1 MKHTCTIYKVVPT
14 PLFLSF
20 KSCKAAWFW
29 MQRSTPMHTYYILYI
44 YSACRCRYLFS
55 YLSLYLCKRY
65 LSQHEFLKAKSKK
78 FAWGHNLSF
87 FVLGPSGECLSCSV
101 GKKAYNEEKWAEAAE
116 QFESS
121 LLLYQEELSTC
132 RLLCEDVLSINL
144 TQPDMNE
151 QKRKLFEEHSLVPDA
166 MEYYDLL
173 ALIVQ
178 EVKFY
183 HPPYQCHHCN

>member
-1 MKHTCTIYKVVPT
+1 MFEHLC
-14 PLFLSF
+14 
-20 KSCKAAWFW
+20 
-29 MQRSTPMHTYYILYI
+29 
-44 YSACRCRYLFS
+44 S
-55 YLSLYLCKRY
+55 Y
-65 LSQHEFLKAKSKK
+65 
-78 FAWGHNLSF
+78 
-87 FVLGPSGECLSCSV
+87 V
-101 GKKAYNEEKWAEAAE
+101 GKKAYNEEKWLEAVE
-116 QFESS
+116 HFEGS

-178 EVKFY
+178 EVT
-183 HPPYQCHHCN
+183 PPTPINAQHYNRD